1 MAHLYKK
8 VKKGHEYY
16 YIRETQRVYGKP
28 TTINQVYLG
37 TADRVQAAL
46 GKGGFSPKEFGSVFI
61 LNELDRTLDL
71 AGIVNEILPAK
82 KKTKGPTL
90 GELVFYA
97 ALNRAVAPTSKRRLA
112 SWYET
117 TDIQRIR
124 PLRLESLNSQN
135 FWNHWDRISALDLD
149 KISAAFFKKVYA
161 LLSQQETHLLVEAGN
176 IYATPRAPAAASLE
190 LEGHETAAPSRQ
202 RVGLALLTE
211 RTAGVPLYYRT
222 FGGGL
227 PEGEFFQRHLDG
239 LLAKVSSLGV
249 RAKQATLLLHPGFD
263 SGAVIQKVDADPG
276 LHFIASCSPDKVP
289 ELTIISLKE
298 FSPLASRSSGQPG
311 DLERDEDKVLY
322 YETQAPFWNNNRKV
336 IIVFDPKTFNRSYQ
350 DLGKKVQRVRK
361 EMLSLQQKY
370 QHEGFPPDAPQ
381 AIQEQLTH
389 LCQRLKLDPTLFDM
403 SFHEENGFLRMDF
416 QLNHRQMAGKVRRF
430 GKNILIT
437 DHEDWSAAE
446 IYEVYTKR
454 YLAGVQ
460 GVDGKTQE
468 TGENPFQA
476 ALMPLY
482 HWTGSKIRVHMF
494 VCVVALTYL
503 ALVCQRLQGAGLKI
517 PPLEVMEEL
526 RSLRTAIYSSG
537 GEGKLKRV
545 IEKVNDTQTAILKA
559 LGYEVQEGKIQPLQ
573 PALSP

>member
-176 IYATPRAPAAASLE
+176 IYSTPQAHPAAGLE
-190 LEGHETAAPSRQ
+190 LEGHDIAAPSRQ

-211 RTAGVPLYYRT
+211 RAAGVPLYYQT

-298 FSPLASRSSGQPG
+298 FSPLAFRSSGRPG
-311 DLERDEDKVLY
+311 DSERDEDKVLY

-361 EMLSLQQKY
+361 DMLSLQQKY
-370 QHEGFPPDAPQ
+370 QQEGFPPDAPQ
-381 AIQEQLTH
+381 SIQEQLTH

-460 GVDGKTQE
+460 GADGKTQE
-468 TGENPFQA
+468 TGGNPFQA

-503 ALVCQRLQGAGLKI
+503 ALVCQRLQGAGLQI

-526 RSLRTAIYSSG
+526 RSLRTAIYSSE

-545 IEKVNDTQTAILKA
+545 IEKANDTQTAILKA
-559 LGYEVQEGKIQPLQ
+559 LGYEIQDGKIQPLQ

>member
-1 MAHLYKK
+1 
-8 VKKGHEYY
+8 
-16 YIRETQRVYGKP
+16 
-28 TTINQVYLG
+28 
-37 TADRVQAAL
+37 
-46 GKGGFSPKEFGSVFI
+46 
-61 LNELDRTLDL
+61 
-71 AGIVNEILPAK
+71 
-82 KKTKGPTL
+82 
-90 GELVFYA
+90 
-97 ALNRAVAPTSKRRLA
+97 
-112 SWYET
+112 
-117 TDIQRIR
+117 
-124 PLRLESLNSQN
+124 
-135 FWNHWDRISALDLD
+135 
-149 KISAAFFKKVYA
+149 
-161 LLSQQETHLLVEAGN
+161 
-176 IYATPRAPAAASLE
+176 
-190 LEGHETAAPSRQ
+190 
-202 RVGLALLTE
+202 VGLALLTE

-517 PPLEVMEEL
+517 PPMEVMEEL

>member
-176 IYATPRAPAAASLE
+176 IYSTPRAPAAASLE

-370 QHEGFPPDAPQ
+370 QQEGFPPDAPQ